1 MCYDLVQIFT
11 VFAIFSHIIFQPLHK
26 NLERI
31 YVVAMQFAVSW
42 NTKKY
47 YLFSLYILN
56 IKIND
61 LSVSWIRSFFQQ
73 FMIGLLYCKKYK

>member
-1 MCYDLVQIFT
+1 MCYDLVQIFI

-42 NTKKY
+42 NTKKI
-47 YLFSLYILN
+47 LFIHIVH
-56 IKIND
+56 IKYKNLMICQLVGLD
-61 LSVSWIRSFFQQ
+61 LSFNN
-73 FMIGLLYCKKYK
+73 L